1 MKSYKKFIEDKF
13 IFENFLNIDSICK
26 KYFIKN
32 YTINSDNSVD
42 VDGGVHLSSINLRSI
57 PLKFGKVGDFYCSDN
72 LLISLEGS
80 PRETTDGFC
89 CDDNK
94 LTSLEGGPNKIGKDF
109 NCSFNKLTSLKGGP
123 EFVSRHFFCTQNRLE
138 SLEGS
143 PKSLSGDFYCSFN
156 QLTSLEGGPT
166 NVNDF
171 YCNDNQLTSLVGCPE
186 KIGDYF
192 NCDSNKITDFRGVS
206 EFFEEGF
213 SCDYNP
219 ISSIYYL
226 FNDVRC
232 IRWINEFDV
241 IRGTTIIMDR
251 LEEVYHQLGMDE
263 AIALGIPKSIKLK
276 NYEII

>member
-57 PLKFGKVGDFYCSDN
+57 PLKFGKVSGSFDCRYNYLTTLEGCPIEVSGDFYCSDN
-72 LLISLEGS
+72 L
-80 PRETTDGFC
+80 
-89 CDDNK
+89 

-171 YCNDNQLTSLVGCPE
+171 YCNDNKLTSLVGCPE
-186 KIGDYF
+186 KIGEYF
-192 NCDSNKITDFRGVS
+192 NCNNNNIIDFRGIS
-206 EFFEEGF
+206 EFFEGYFYCEG
-213 SCDYNP
+213 NP
-219 ISSIYYL
+219 IEEIWNL
-226 FNDVRC
+226 FDDDIRC

-241 IRGTTIIMDR
+241 IVDGNKVILDR
-251 LEEVYHQLGMDE
+251 LEEVFHQLGMDVLE
-263 AIALGIPKSIKLK
+263 NLEFKF
-276 NYEII
+276 YEIV